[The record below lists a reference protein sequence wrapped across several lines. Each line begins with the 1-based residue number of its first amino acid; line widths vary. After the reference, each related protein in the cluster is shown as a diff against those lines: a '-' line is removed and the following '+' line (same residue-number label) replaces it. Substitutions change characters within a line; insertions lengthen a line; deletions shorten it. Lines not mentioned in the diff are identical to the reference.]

1 MTTTADAGRVRIYP
15 RSVSGKFRRLKYAV
29 LAIAYLVYYGLPW
42 LPWHRATGPDQ
53 AVLFDIVGRK
63 YYLFDLV
70 VQPQQ
75 IFWLAGFLVLAAML
89 LFFVTGIAGRV
100 FCGFFCF
107 QTLWTDLFMRIEY
120 WVQGERPARI
130 RLDQQ
135 PWGPEKLRKKGLTW
149 LLWFL
154 VAFWT
159 AITFTLYWGEAGTL
173 LREFFTGTAP
183 AAMYITTGILTFT
196 TFTMAGLAREQVC
209 THMCPYSRFQAAM
222 FDKDTKLVTY
232 DLRRGEGEQG
242 RSKVRK
248 GLKTLEERHA
258 AGVGDCIDCGYCV
271 QVCPTGI
278 DIRNGLQV
286 QCIHC
291 GLCIDACNTIM
302 DNMGWPRGLIRFS
315 SAREQVC
322 THMCPYSR
330 FQAAMFDKDTK
341 LVTYDLRRG
350 EGEQGRSKVRKGLKT
365 LEERHAAGV
374 GDCIDCGYCVQ
385 VCPTGID
392 IRNGLQVQ
400 CIHCGLCIDAC
411 NTIMDNMG
419 WPRGL
424 IRFSSAREQEGGK
437 ARLFKLKTVGYGL
450 SILVVTV
457 LLFWS
462 VSHQGEIDT
471 AVRQIRQ
478 PLYVLLS
485 DGSIQNSYQ
494 IKLSNLTSETH
505 HYSLRIKDLPG
516 AQLDVG
522 HFRTVELKP
531 LKHLTLLVKVRTPQ
545 PPPGAARIQDFE
557 FEVVNRDT
565 GAVAAI
571 VPARFYRP

>member
-1 MTTTADAGRVRIYP
+1 MTTTTDAGRVRIYP

-315 SAREQVC
+315 SAREQ
-322 THMCPYSR
+322 
-330 FQAAMFDKDTK
+330 
-341 LVTYDLRRG
+341 
-350 EGEQGRSKVRKGLKT
+350 
-365 LEERHAAGV
+365 
-374 GDCIDCGYCVQ
+374 
-385 VCPTGID
+385 
-392 IRNGLQVQ
+392 
-400 CIHCGLCIDAC
+400 
-411 NTIMDNMG
+411 
-419 WPRGL
+419 
-424 IRFSSAREQEGGK
+424 EGGK

-531 LKHLTLLVKVRTPQ
+531 LKHLTLLVKVRTSQ